1 MAAAYRCGMRRALVF
16 LLLACWC
23 GSAGADGFYFTESLG
38 GSDLRKDLSAYM
50 PSAVHVRVALGMR
63 SGAWALETHFGAHI
77 ANEPGSAPDDRPGL
91 DPHNALT
98 TYGLDLKYIQPL
110 SRHLEAYLRGG
121 VRYGFIDDDSAIEGY
136 GGRGLGGGAGIQ
148 LKGDVRAL
156 GFLAFPFFFLKIGP
170 KVTGALWLDAS
181 YSFYRLHPAVDA
193 APTID
198 AAITTLSGGF
208 AVGSDF

>member
-1 MAAAYRCGMRRALVF
+1 MRSLLVVV
-16 LLLACWC
+16 ACLSA
-23 GSAGADGFYFTESLG
+23 GSARADGFYFSQSLG
-38 GSDLRKDLSAYM
+38 GSDVKDELSAYI
-50 PSAVHVRVALGMR
+50 PSGVHVRVAVGLR

-77 ANEPGSAPDDRPGL
+77 GNEPGSAPDDRPGL
-91 DPHNALT
+91 DPLNALT
-98 TYGLDLKYIQPL
+98 IYGLDLKYIQPL

-121 VRYGFIDDDSAIEGY
+121 VGYGYIDDDSAIAGY

-148 LKGDVRAL
+148 LEGKLFGS
-156 GFLAFPFFFLKIGP
+156 GI
-170 KVTGALWLDAS
+170 TGALWLDAS
-181 YSFYRLHPAVDA
+181 YSFYRLHAERRK